1 MDDAKPYVKAVVKP
15 GRTWIN
21 LASSLHSLHEQL
33 RQSIVCQSEGDT
45 RELWE
50 WTDLYTLDLTKLM
63 IGVLSQE
70 DLLKINEVIRMKRK
84 AAL

>member
-1 MDDAKPYVKAVVKP
+1 MIAEWDFTGYVARDLPV
-15 GRTWIN
+15 R
-21 LASSLHSLHEQL
+21 HHEAL
-33 RQSIVCQSEGDT
+33 GLLFRRRQSIVCQSEGDT

>member
-15 GRTWIN
+15 GRTWIY
-21 LASSLHSLHEQL
+21 LAARLHSFPEPLGQFVVF
-33 RQSIVCQSEGDT
+33 QSKRDAGK
-45 RELWE
+45 LWE

-70 DLLKINEVIRMKRK
+70 DLLKINEVLRMKRK